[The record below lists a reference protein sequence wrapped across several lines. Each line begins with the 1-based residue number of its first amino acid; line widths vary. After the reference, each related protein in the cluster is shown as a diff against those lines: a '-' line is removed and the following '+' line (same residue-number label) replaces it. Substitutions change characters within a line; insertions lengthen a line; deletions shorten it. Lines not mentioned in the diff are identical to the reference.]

1 MRGEAPRATTSLPFL
16 HTESYFTRLHTM
28 LCRVGSSEKDDMGR
42 ALNLE
47 FTFFFFVSN
56 QQVSSV
62 RFLTII
68 FFVLM
73 DVDGQERPKLRPN
86 RTVTEVDRDRDRDLD
101 RVVCQKP
108 DRDWDRPTLTM

>member
-56 QQVSSV
+56 Q
-62 RFLTII
+62 
-68 FFVLM
+68 
-73 DVDGQERPKLRPN
+73 
-86 RTVTEVDRDRDRDLD
+86 
-101 RVVCQKP
+101 
-108 DRDWDRPTLTM
+108 